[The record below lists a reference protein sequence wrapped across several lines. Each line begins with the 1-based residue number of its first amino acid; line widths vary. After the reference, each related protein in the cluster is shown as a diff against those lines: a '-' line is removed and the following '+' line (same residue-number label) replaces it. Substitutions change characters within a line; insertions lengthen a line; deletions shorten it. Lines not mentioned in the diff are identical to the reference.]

1 MNTHDVST
9 HSGERMSF
17 IQLFSQ
23 KRLQVEIPIIQRD
36 YAQGRENQHAVR
48 SSFLDALHEYLQ
60 KGEPFQDL
68 DFVYGSIIEDKAS
81 PGVGETVG
89 RFVPL
94 DGQQRLTTLFL
105 LHWYLAQ
112 VSGKAEFLRSQL
124 SANGR
129 SLFSYETRS
138 SSKEFCDALM
148 ANDIDFS
155 CLLELESGAESVA
168 STIKDSGW
176 FYLSW
181 VSDPTISAM
190 LTMLDAIHNKF
201 ENNAD
206 FFDRLVDGERPVIT
220 FLFLNLQ
227 EFKLTDDLYIKM
239 NARGKQLTHFENFKA
254 RLQKKIKT
262 FNEPWPE
269 YRLSFQKLNVS
280 GYDYFIHKIDTDWAD
295 LFWDYRNKKSGNEA
309 DADNTYDDELMN
321 FIALVI
327 ANFHI
332 VYHGIKKDFF
342 GGSGA
347 LKKLSVNDYDALG
360 CLTQPLIEHLIGVF
374 DLLGHKK
381 PSGTGITPYFEANPY
396 YSEEDVFTKVIK
408 NNTNY
413 TEKLRFYAFYAAL
426 DKGIKKEDLLSWMRV
441 VFNLSENIIIDTA
454 VIYEGLLKSIQNL
467 LQRDACIL
475 DQLRNNEN
483 VSGFRETQILE
494 EKVKAHLFI
503 RSLEWKSRI
512 LELEKHTYFR
522 GQIGFILRFSG
533 IIDYYQE
540 HGNTD
545 WGVADSGYLERFV
558 GYAASASAVFSCIA
572 ESSEKIDY
580 AWERAVLTKG
590 DYLTPKTASRFNLL
604 STRSNKSNIERDHTW
619 KRLLRLSPSNDEQ
632 WHHKQN
638 FVKAVFDDCD
648 FNAKDISGS
657 LEAICKKAV
666 AESNEMDWRT
676 LFIKMPR
683 LFKECN
689 QGFIV
694 KNSDEVVLLHESQ
707 RNHKHSE
714 LFSRFLYLQLKSEGF
729 EGNPFEILRYEIQK
743 SFENYA
749 FMSLEKFSFSG
760 FLYEMEVWYQANQY
774 RILFVGHERN
784 NLPNNILEILDEYGF
799 SEYKECE
806 GYESAYSCVR
816 VTPDN
821 AKQTLKEL
829 CTKLSR
835 LV

>member
-1 MNTHDVST
+1 MNRHDVST
-9 HSGERMSF
+9 HSGERLSF

-36 YAQGRENQHAVR
+36 YAQGRQNQHAVR
-48 SSFLDALHEYLQ
+48 SAFLDALHEYLQ

-81 PGVGETVG
+81 PDVCETVG

-129 SLFSYETRS
+129 SLFSYETRN

-148 ANDIDFS
+148 ANDIDFN
-155 CLLELESGAESVA
+155 CLLELEPGAESVA

-201 ENNAD
+201 KNDAD
-206 FFDRLVDGERPVIT
+206 FFERLVDSERPVIT

-269 YRLSFQKLNVS
+269 YRLSFQELKFS

-295 LFWDYRNKKSGNEA
+295 LFWDYRNEA
-309 DADNTYDDELMN
+309 SADNTYDDELMN

-332 VYHGIKKDFF
+332 VNHRLERDFF
-342 GGSGA
+342 GNSGA
-347 LKKLSVNDYDALG
+347 LTKLSVNDYDVLG
-360 CLTQPLIEHLIGVF
+360 CLTQPLIKHLIAVF
-374 DLLGHKK
+374 DFLGHKK
-381 PSGTGITPYFEANPY
+381 SIGTGITPYFEANPY
-396 YSEEDVFTKVIK
+396 YAEEDVFTKVIK
-408 NNTNY
+408 NNTSY

-426 DKGIKKEDLLSWMRV
+426 DNGVENEDLLSWMRV

-475 DQLRNNEN
+475 EQLRSNEN
-483 VSGFRETQILE
+483 ISGFREAQILE

-503 RSLEWKSRI
+503 RSPEWKNRI
-512 LELEKHTYFR
+512 LELERHVYFQ
-522 GQIGFILRFSG
+522 GQIGFILKFSG

-604 STRSNKSNIERDHTW
+604 SSRSNENNIERDHTW
-619 KRLLRLSPSNDEQ
+619 KRLLRLPSSKDEQ
-632 WHHKQN
+632 WHHKQS

-657 LEAICKKAV
+657 LEAICKKAM
-666 AESNEMDWRT
+666 AESNEMDWRM
-676 LFIKMPR
+676 LLVKMPE
-683 LFKECN
+683 LFKECK

-694 KNSDEVVLLHESQ
+694 KNSDEVVLLHKSQ
-707 RNHKHSE
+707 RNHYHSE
-714 LFSRFLYLQLKSEGF
+714 LFSKFLYLQLKLDGF

-743 SFENYA
+743 SFENYV
-749 FMSLEKFSFSG
+749 FISLENFSLSG

-784 NLPNNILEILDEYGF
+784 KLPKEILKILGEYGF
-799 SEYKECE
+799 SEYNERE
-806 GYESAYSCVR
+806 GYENAYSCVR
-816 VTPDN
+816 LTSDD
-821 AKQTLKEL
+821 AKKSLKEL
-829 CTKLSR
+829 CTKLSN